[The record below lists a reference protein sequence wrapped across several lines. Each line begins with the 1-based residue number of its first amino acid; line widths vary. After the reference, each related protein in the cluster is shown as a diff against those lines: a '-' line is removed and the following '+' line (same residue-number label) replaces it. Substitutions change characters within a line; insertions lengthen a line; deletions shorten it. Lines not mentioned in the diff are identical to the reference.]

1 MDGGA
6 WRLQSMGLKE
16 SDVTEQLYFHFYISL
31 HLPLNSSKTIF
42 ILKSTKHC
50 HIFFVT
56 LCSVFGFLSRPQD
69 EIMFLPLVWPLQQ
82 LFVEVDFLGKRKHD
96 LTMIVIYM
104 DSKQILFTYTH
115 LSVNLL
121 VLGS

>member
-6 WRLQSMGLKE
+6 WRLQSMGSQEATLLL
-16 SDVTEQLYFHFYISL
+16 SLLYFFT

-69 EIMFLPLVWPLQQ
+69 EIMFLPLVWALQQ

-104 DSKQILFTYTH
+104 DSKQIL
-115 LSVNLL
+115 LPIPICL
-121 VLGS
+121 